1 MVPCSQV
8 CIKKFKFY
16 CTIYISILYKC
27 IVFRTIEQALLI
39 CKEMGDLSEVSKLA
53 HSACSLFQQH
63 GSPESGVT
71 ALDKAAKMLEA
82 TQPQQALELFKRA
95 ADIIMVSN

>member
-1 MVPCSQV
+1 
-8 CIKKFKFY
+8 
-16 CTIYISILYKC
+16 
-27 IVFRTIEQALLI
+27 
-39 CKEMGDLSEVSKLA
+39 MGDLSEVSSLA

-82 TQPQQALELFKRA
+82 TQPQQALQLFRRA
-95 ADIIMVSN
+95 ADIFMVYGYFTFYKIKIKIHYEI